1 MKRLVTLL
9 LALVMVFSLVACGGS
24 GEEAASSD
32 YKIGI
37 ITGTVSQGEEE
48 YQAAQNL
55 KAKYGDKVVTAT
67 YPDNFSTETEQTIA
81 TVTNM
86 AADPDV
92 KAIVFVQA
100 VPGAAAA
107 INKAKAEGRRIIAVG
122 TTAVRTLESAG
133 TDGVMKAGGN
143 FTQIFIYPGYEYRFV
158 DALVTNFHLPQ
169 STLLML
175 VSALSSREIMLNA
188 YAIAV
193 AEKYRFFSF
202 GDAMFIKNK

>member
-9 LALVMVFSLVACGGS
+9 LALVMVFSLVACGS
-24 GEEAASSD
+24 GEKAASSD

-86 AADPDV
+86 AADRDV
-92 KAIVFVQA
+92 
-100 VPGAAAA
+100 
-107 INKAKAEGRRIIAVG
+107 
-122 TTAVRTLESAG
+122 
-133 TDGVMKAGGN
+133 
-143 FTQIFIYPGYEYRFV
+143 
-158 DALVTNFHLPQ
+158 
-169 STLLML
+169 
-175 VSALSSREIMLNA
+175 
-188 YAIAV
+188 
-193 AEKYRFFSF
+193 
-202 GDAMFIKNK
+202 